1 MIHCFWCHEVF
12 EYTNDLATHCYKE
25 HLSKLGR
32 MLATTSAGGLSK
44 NSKDKE
50 GNDKQ
55 E

>member
-1 MIHCFWCHEVF
+1 MIHCFWCHEIF

-32 MLATTSAGGLSK
+32 MLATAGGFSK

-50 GNDKQ
+50 GKDKDLR
-55 E
+55 